1 MTSNALTPKQQKQV
15 EAAAINAI
23 RAELEMHHS
32 YAVSNKTHKA
42 AFVKLL
48 TTVVDPKDNDSA
60 QAVKHLMQL
69 SKHSSKTT
77 QAAMKSVSKDADA
90 VHKMCVIFWEDRT
103 KQGRGLF
110 KGGRSKGFG
119 NWFTR
124 QFVQTAALGA
134 TINAALIPAAVVA
147 INSFVNQ
154 HGHPPVTA
162 EEYETFQE
170 GLIRTPMGKT
180 SLAAGFISGIVAAYQ
195 TNKAGKNWASS
206 EKALSK
212 LIRTTRRQRNSAAS
226 STKKRR
232 R

>member
-1 MTSNALTPKQQKQV
+1 MQYGPSLRCT
-15 EAAAINAI
+15 
-23 RAELEMHHS
+23 
-32 YAVSNKTHKA
+32 NKTHKE

-77 QAAMKSVSKDADA
+77 QAAMKSVSKDADV

-103 KQGRGLF
+103 KQGRELF

-124 QFVQTAALGA
+124 LFVQTAALGA
-134 TINAALIPAAVVA
+134 TINAALIPAAIVA
-147 INSFVNQ
+147 MVSYFNR
-154 HGHPPVTA
+154 HGDLPETA
-162 EEYETFQE
+162 EEHKTFQE

-212 LIRTTRRQRNSAAS
+212 LIRTTRRQRTSASS

>member
-1 MTSNALTPKQQKQV
+1 MTSNALTPKQQKQL

-32 YAVSNKTHKA
+32 YAVSNKTHKE

-103 KQGRGLF
+103 KQGRELF

-124 QFVQTAALGA
+124 QFVQSAALGA
-134 TINAALIPAAVVA
+134 TAV
-147 INSFVNQ
+147 
-154 HGHPPVTA
+154 
-162 EEYETFQE
+162 
-170 GLIRTPMGKT
+170 
-180 SLAAGFISGIVAAYQ
+180 AGFYASAIVGGVTKNGLLMGTGLASSAVAAFVAAYQ